1 MRIDGPSINV
11 SSVAATLHKQFIGS
25 RWLEARESSANEF
38 AFYSRAAEAAKRRAG
53 HAAAYRRPP
62 QADAVRAPAD
72 ERDVLVICHGT
83 PMDVVDGRIEL
94 NNLLDGRVDVLSR
107 CATAALFVSHGM
119 RRQTRLW
126 LHLADR
132 RLTLCCDGTLA
143 KGLNPDERSMAS
155 AIKRSLSEHQ
165 RQCGAYGPAAA
176 SALVDSGG
184 RMPPGWSVH
193 SDEGLKDRLHALGVN
208 RPCSREAEHEQ
219 RRPVTLVV
227 LDENGKPLTPQVL
240 TDAAPEAQAA
250 AAVPTDASDQDA
262 ASPPRVLLVLGD
274 HRGFSSHEDG
284 LLRELGGVRARVSR
298 VPLLASHSIVLAHA
312 VLDEVA
318 LG

>member
-126 LHLADR
+126 LHLAVGHQAIAQRAPAPVR
-132 RLTLCCDGTLA
+132 R
-143 KGLNPDERSMAS
+143 
-155 AIKRSLSEHQ
+155 
-165 RQCGAYGPAAA
+165 
-176 SALVDSGG
+176 
-184 RMPPGWSVH
+184 
-193 SDEGLKDRLHALGVN
+193 
-208 RPCSREAEHEQ
+208 
-219 RRPVTLVV
+219 
-227 LDENGKPLTPQVL
+227 
-240 TDAAPEAQAA
+240 
-250 AAVPTDASDQDA
+250 
-262 ASPPRVLLVLGD
+262 
-274 HRGFSSHEDG
+274 
-284 LLRELGGVRARVSR
+284 VRARCRECSGR
-298 VPLLASHSIVLAHA
+298 QWRAHA
-312 VLDEVA
+312 AGVECA
-318 LG
+318 